1 MPALLGLLTSQA
13 GRVNPTG
20 TPLPR
25 SGMHKVDKKA
35 LLAELVPARPAT

>member
-1 MPALLGLLTSQA
+1 V
-13 GRVNPTG
+13 RE

-35 LLAELVPARPAT
+35 LLAEVNAAT